1 MPVRLLFLPHHQD
14 AFAIRSTKGRARSN
28 RRKQQA
34 EVQEDEEP
42 VEMKEEE
49 DDFFGASS
57 APKQHERRHVD
68 ASFSEF
74 NQVSEDEPDKKV
86 EEGGSFWDEKED
98 DFWGSSSA
106 ASTKKKVDS
115 RVDKILDDFGSM
127 FQIKVSD
134 NVHEN
139 VKSGGGVGT

>member
-1 MPVRLLFLPHHQD
+1 MPVLLLFLPHHQD

-42 VEMKEEE
+42 VETKEE

-74 NQVSEDEPDKKV
+74 NQVSEDEPDKKA

-98 DFWGSSSA
+98 DLWGSSSA
-106 ASTKKKVDS
+106 ASTKKKVVS
-115 RVDKILDDFGSM
+115 RVDKILDAFGSM

-139 VKSGGGVGT
+139 VNSGGDVGA

>member
-34 EVQEDEEP
+34 EIQEDEEP
-42 VEMKEEE
+42 VETKEEE
-49 DDFFGASS
+49 DGFFGASS

-74 NQVSEDEPDKKV
+74 NQVSEDEPDKKT
-86 EEGGSFWDEKED
+86 EEGGS
-98 DFWGSSSA
+98 FWGSSSA

-139 VKSGGGVGT
+139 VKSGAVVGT

>member
-1 MPVRLLFLPHHQD
+1 MPVLLLFLPHHQD
-14 AFAIRSTKGRARSN
+14 AFAIRSTNGRARSN

-42 VEMKEEE
+42 VETKEEE

-74 NQVSEDEPDKKV
+74 NQVSEDEPDKKA
-86 EEGGSFWDEKED
+86 EGGSFWDEKED
-98 DFWGSSSA
+98 AFWGSSSA

-139 VKSGGGVGT
+139 VKSGGGVGA

>member
-1 MPVRLLFLPHHQD
+1 MPVLLLFLPHHQD
-14 AFAIRSTKGRARSN
+14 AFAIRSTNGRARSN
-28 RRKQQA
+28 RRKQQE

-42 VEMKEEE
+42 VETKEE

-74 NQVSEDEPDKKV
+74 NQVSEDEPDKKA
-86 EEGGSFWDEKED
+86 EGGSFWDEKED

-115 RVDKILDDFGSM
+115 RVDRILDDFGSM

-139 VKSGGGVGT
+139 VKSGGGVGA

>member
-1 MPVRLLFLPHHQD
+1 MPVLLLFLPHHQD
-14 AFAIRSTKGRARSN
+14 AFAIRSTNGRARSN
-28 RRKQQA
+28 RRKQQE

-42 VEMKEEE
+42 VETKEE

-74 NQVSEDEPDKKV
+74 NQVSEDEPDKKA
-86 EEGGSFWDEKED
+86 EGGSFWDEKED

-139 VKSGGGVGT
+139 VKSRGGVGA